1 VKLSI
6 HHVKLGCSP
15 TAEAKGRRKHMLFL
29 LSIKVLGRPF
39 SLAGKRS
46 FNLALDKEC
55 GLSPRAFERAL
66 VLEEKAV

>member
-1 VKLSI
+1 MKLST

-15 TAEAKGRRKHMLFL
+15 TAEAKGRRKHTLFFTFE
-29 LSIKVLGRPF
+29 KVLGRPF

-46 FNLALDKEC
+46 FNLARNKEC
-55 GLSPRAFERAL
+55 GLNPRAFERVL